1 MRFFYLLGSAVFF
14 LASIIVLVAMDLPS
28 AWHRALVATAA
39 IVCGAVLWWI
49 FLGLFRAQVYLRS
62 SDETWEQKAIK
73 LRTLLHAV
81 RARQVGVE
89 LAKSVT
95 RPPSRTGK
103 DSAA

>member
-1 MRFFYLLGSAVFF
+1 MRFFYLLGSVLFF
-14 LASIIVLVAMDLPS
+14 LAGIMFLAAMDLPS
-28 AWHRALVATAA
+28 AWQRAFVAVAA

-62 SDETWEQKAIK
+62 SDETWEKKAIK

-103 DSAA
+103 GGAA

>member
-1 MRFFYLLGSAVFF
+1 MRFFYLLGSVLFF
-14 LASIIVLVAMDLPS
+14 LVTIMFLVAMDLPF
-28 AWHRALVATAA
+28 AWQRAFVVAAA
-39 IVCGAVLWWI
+39 IVCGGVLWWI

-62 SDETWEQKAIK
+62 SEETWEKKAIK

-103 DSAA
+103 GGAA